1 MLSARRG
8 PPIAVQIIALLVAVL
23 IIGQLATLAV
33 VVILP
38 PPRPPVYRIEEIAAA
53 LKTGRV
59 LPRYAPTLV
68 RAPTTAPPT
77 ERSDDLHAAMLKAE
91 LARNLGVGVDAV
103 RLTVE
108 RPPRYAFPFNG
119 EPRMHRRD
127 RFGDHINDSGQRPD
141 RQDAPATRPPASRG
155 PAPAPGLTPAQEQGA
170 PGAANV
176 GPAPGPPPDRWVVGG
191 FHSYLHGLAF
201 WAPPDR
207 MGVVVGQMQAAYAE
221 APGRWFVVRSPSE
234 GFPNAW
240 QRRLLLWFLA
250 CLAILTPVGYLFA
263 RRLSAPIG
271 RFASAAER
279 LGRDPN
285 APPLALGGPAEIS
298 LAAAAFNE
306 MQARLARYVHD
317 RTAMLAAIAHD
328 LRTPL
333 ARVQFKLNRAA
344 PDLAADIRSDL
355 GQMEAMIAAVLG
367 FVRDAAPAHERAPL
381 DLLSV
386 LEVVADDAC
395 DTGADVAVEP
405 GPSLIV
411 EGDASALQRLF
422 TNLVDN
428 AVKYGAKARMRL
440 TAEGAEAVVEVQDA
454 GPGLSQDEIEKVFEP
469 FYRIESSRNRQTGG
483 IGLGLAVARS
493 VARAHGGDVTLT
505 SNDGGLLA
513 TVRLPGARALP

>member
-1 MLSARRG
+1 MSEASSARRG

-59 LPRYAPTLV
+59 IPRYAPALV
-68 RAPTTAPPT
+68 RTPTTAPPT
-77 ERSDDLHAAMLKAE
+77 ERNDDPHAAMLKAE
-91 LARNLGVGVDAV
+91 LARNLGVGLDAV

-127 RFGDHINDSGQRPD
+127 RFGDQMDDNGPGPNGQ
-141 RQDAPATRPPASRG
+141 
-155 PAPAPGLTPAQEQGA
+155 AQVPKPVQGQGA
-170 PGAANV
+170 PGSTKVGSADV
-176 GPAPGPPPDRWVVGG
+176 GPPPGPPQDQWGVGG
-191 FHSYLHGLAF
+191 FHHHLHGLGF
-201 WAPPDR
+201 WAQPDR

-263 RRLSAPIG
+263 RRLSATIG

-333 ARVQFKLNRAA
+333 ARVQFKLNRADA
-344 PDLAADIRSDL
+344 DLAADIRSDL

-428 AVKYGAKARMRL
+428 AVKYGAQARIRL

-454 GPGLSQDEIEKVFEP
+454 GPGLSPEEIEKVFEP
-469 FYRIESSRNRQTGG
+469 FYRIESSRNRKTGG

-493 VARAHGGDVTLT
+493 VARAHGGDVTLK

-513 TVRLPGARALP
+513 TVRLPGASAPG